1 MARLNLTLD
10 QDTFSQLNR
19 AARTRHR
26 PVATHARELLRE
38 ALERERQEERWRVW
52 EDAYR
57 ADRADARRALAAF
70 EPGQLALMDD
80 EDA

>member
-19 AARTRHR
+19 AGGACERR
-26 PVATHARELLRE
+26 VATHARELLRE
-38 ALERERQEERWRVW
+38 ALERERQEERWRAW
-52 EDAYR
+52 EEAYR

-70 EPGQLALMDD
+70 EPGQA
-80 EDA
+80 